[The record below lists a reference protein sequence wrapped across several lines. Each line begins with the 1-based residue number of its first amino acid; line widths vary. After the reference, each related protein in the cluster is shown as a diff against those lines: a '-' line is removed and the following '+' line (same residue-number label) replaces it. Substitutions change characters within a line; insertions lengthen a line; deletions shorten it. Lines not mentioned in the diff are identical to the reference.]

1 MRKEKRTCLRLTTG
15 RVLVIA
21 LITISVI
28 NLMIVG
34 AVFAAAPPSSPPEVT
49 AVLTTTAT
57 MIETSMPTNTESS
70 ASTSTPDS
78 TATQTTSV
86 TLTDT
91 ATSTFTTTST
101 ATQTPGITLTYT
113 STNTLTATAS
123 LTQCTPPP
131 NFPIYFVQQGDT
143 LFSLSLATS
152 SSVVELKSANCL
164 TSDVIYVG
172 QALYVPRLPNLPQ
185 PPTLTPTNIWLA
197 CADFESLKL
206 GTQYRIRDQFNDSH
220 IYFNVEQ
227 FVWSDGTVT
236 IDGLVSFFDTGAAG
250 SSGLEAQVN
259 NANLNF
265 DFGIPIDGLSV
276 LFGEYGGNLN
286 LNINGDFINFE
297 NFADINGKIIGGVQ
311 ATVVNGYGN
320 DQGFLE
326 FSGVIKS
333 FSVGGQELWIDH
345 VCPYTSG

>member
-1 MRKEKRTCLRLTTG
+1 MRKEKKVCFRLTTS

-34 AVFAAAPPSSPPEVT
+34 AVFAAAHPSSPPEVM
-49 AVLTTTAT
+49 AVLTTPST
-57 MIETSMPTNTESS
+57 MIGASTPTNTESS
-70 ASTSTPDS
+70 ALTSTPDS
-78 TATQTTSV
+78 TATQTASV

-91 ATSTFTTTST
+91 ATSTFTATGT

-113 STNTLTATAS
+113 STNILTATAS
-123 LTQCTPPP
+123 LTQCAPPP
-131 NFPIYFVQQGDT
+131 NFPTYFVQQGDT

-152 SSVVELKSANCL
+152 SSIVELKSVNCL

-185 PPTLTPTNIWLA
+185 PPTLTLTNIWLA

-250 SSGLEAQVN
+250 SSGLEALVN
-259 NANLNF
+259 NANLNLN
-265 DFGIPIDGLSV
+265 FGVPMDGLSI

-311 ATVVNGYGN
+311 VTVENGSGQ
-320 DQGFLE
+320 DRGLLE
-326 FSGVIKS
+326 FSGAIKS
-333 FSVGGQELWIDH
+333 FALGGQELFIDH
-345 VCPYTSG
+345 VCSYIRG